1 MDSTHLFYFKEIA
14 ESESLTKA
22 ARALHI
28 SQPALSKS
36 LSALEKELGRSLFNR
51 VGGRLYLNAD
61 GRALLE
67 YANQVD
73 YIFAQINDRFLVR
86 AASPE
91 HLSLYSIGNYFSF
104 IMKNYFQFETRP
116 LNLKVVPNDQIMDAL
131 YGGDAD
137 AVVADDRFL
146 TSNPGIGLKKIP
158 ILSEQLLLMVPKGH
172 ELSDL
177 RRVNIT
183 DLTGYQIM
191 RLDTNYWLEDI
202 IRDNHVDL
210 NLSWSVDSGTW
221 NYYWSSYSGEV
232 PLSFDTSAS
241 FVTQDAL
248 KSRRR
253 RCSIVKVEGPGTNRM
268 LYVWYFEKNEERLTD
283 FLSGVKTAFQ

>member
-14 ESESLTKA
+14 QSESLTKA
-22 ARALHI
+22 AGSLHI

-36 LSALEKELGRSLFNR
+36 LSTLEKELGRNLFNR

-61 GRALLE
+61 GKALLE
-67 YANQVD
+67 YANQVEF
-73 YIFAQINDRFLVR
+73 IFSQINERFLSR
-86 AASPE
+86 AAAPE

-104 IMKNYFQFETRP
+104 IMKNYFQFDTKP
-116 LNLKVVPNDQIMDAL
+116 LNLKVVPNDEIMDAL
-131 YGGDAD
+131 YSGEAD

-158 ILSEQLLLMVPKGH
+158 ILSEQLLLMVPKNHALSGVRRINI
-172 ELSDL
+172 SDL
-177 RRVNIT
+177 SP
-183 DLTGYQIM
+183 YQIL
-191 RLDTNYWLEDI
+191 RLASNYWLEDI
-202 IRDNHVDL
+202 IRENHVDL

-221 NYYWSSYSGEV
+221 NYYWSNYTGEV

-253 RCSIVKVEGPGTNRM
+253 KCNIVKVDGPGTTRM
-268 LYVWYFEKNEERLTD
+268 LYVWYFEKNEKRLEE
-283 FLSGVKTAFQ
+283 FLNGVKTAFQ

>member
-1 MDSTHLFYFKEIA
+1 MFYFKEIA

-210 NLSWSVDSGTW
+210 NLSWSVDSGPW